1 MVNASTAQSVQS
13 LVPLKLYRA
22 ISRQTL
28 QKVNDKGCLSLEDSD
43 RNWLAFKESVQD
55 AVERATWD
63 GLTKENMVL
72 ISLTVTSE
80 GVGHFMREGK
90 LSYLS
95 MYLAWRF
102 YVDVPVLV
110 VNERGEELLKMDDVV
125 NLIQ

>member
-1 MVNASTAQSVQS
+1 MVNASTAQSVLS

-55 AVERATWD
+55 AFFFTWD

-80 GVGHFMREGK
+80 GVGHYMREGK
-90 LSYLS
+90 LFYLS
-95 MYLAWRF
+95 KYLAWRF

-110 VNERGEELLKMDDVV
+110 VNERGETLLFMDDVV